1 MLVLRICYHTS
12 TEIQWSLMISTKI
25 CARQI
30 AKMYDLV
37 RAAGGLLNLLKV
49 NMFLNL
55 TDIEPVRAA
64 TDKSLLYT
72 TEGEVSD
79 ELHGLPQTNT
89 FFILLNM
96 GYPMNCYWKNHAMRF
111 VSILCLHHCIHILQM
126 YQVYVW
132 AYCRPFQ
139 RYYICSFYA
148 KGPKVNITYN
158 TRYLTTNY
166 FYDFQ
171 KLDVPCD
178 TS

>member
-1 MLVLRICYHTS
+1 
-12 TEIQWSLMISTKI
+12 MISTKI

-89 FFILLNM
+89 SFILLNM
-96 GYPMNCYWKNHAMRF
+96 GYPMHCYWKLCDAFGFDYVFTSLHIHFYKCNESTYGPTTDRF
-111 VSILCLHHCIHILQM
+111 NDIPDVWVVWGKQHSVKMFKLVSSQHYFIL
-126 YQVYVW
+126 
-132 AYCRPFQ
+132 
-139 RYYICSFYA
+139 FYS
-148 KGPKVNITYN
+148 KIQST
-158 TRYLTTNY
+158 TWYLI
-166 FYDFQ
+166 F
-171 KLDVPCD
+171 
-178 TS
+178 